1 MVKFRKAITKFNEKV
16 AVIGTK
22 WFGSMPMFWLFFVW
36 GLLGMVPWL
45 PKSFQNT
52 VLLVSSAWIQLWALP
67 LLAVGTAVLSKSSER
82 RAKEDHD
89 ILRKQFEEVKE
100 MQKVNHDLI
109 LFVKQD
115 VALNEQLLEK
125 LNRLVALIDK

>member
-100 MQKVNHDLI
+100 MQKVKDRKS
-109 LFVKQD
+109 V
-115 VALNEQLLEK
+115 V
-125 LNRLVALIDK
+125 

>member
-22 WFGSMPMFWLFFVW
+22 WFGSMPMFWLFFVL

-52 VLLVSSAWIQLWALP
+52 VLVVSSAWIQLWALP